1 MVDVFDVETGA
12 TLRRFPVDARALC
25 ATGQF
30 SMTPPEPM
38 LVAEPSGELQAG
50 EISDPVAYAAAIA
63 DGTVTPVVDDAP
75 VEEPAPA
82 PKRRR

>member
-38 LVAEPSGELQAG
+38 LVAEPSGEAQAG
-50 EISDPVAYAAAIA
+50 EISDPAAQLAAIA
-63 DGTVTPVVDDAP
+63 DGTVTPIVDDVP
-75 VEEPAPA
+75 VEPPPAS
-82 PKRRR
+82 KRKR